1 LTQKDAFPSCDIHG
15 TVNRRGF
22 LFGLGAFLT
31 AGRLVRAQEPATT
44 VKVTSRLV
52 NVYVTV
58 RDKKGAIVQS
68 LKREDF
74 AVAEDGKPQAV
85 TFFSH
90 ENDLPLTLGLL
101 VDTSPSEAAMID
113 QEREASRLF
122 FDTVLDPKKDRAFV
136 IHFDREVDLLQ
147 DLTNSLPK
155 LDDALNKLDAS
166 SDEPRL
172 NRKRGGDQGDEQNGG
187 PDRDED
193 QDGDR
198 GGRRQ
203 GGRGDGGGSTHLF
216 DAVYLAATQVLK
228 GQSGRKAVIVVG
240 DGDDMGSKV
249 TKSRAIRAA
258 QENDVLVYCIRIVD
272 KDFGKEGRHHGF
284 SMPGGMGIPGMGG
297 PMGGPGGGGHSGPG
311 GGGGRGE
318 PSGGMDRADG
328 KKNMEALAGETGG
341 ALFEVSKKTSLSDVY
356 AQIREELRGQYSLGY
371 TPAAGAE
378 AGYRRI
384 HVTVPKHDN
393 FKVQARD
400 GYYSGGE

>member
-1 LTQKDAFPSCDIHG
+1 M
-15 TVNRRGF
+15 
-22 LFGLGAFLT
+22 
-31 AGRLVRAQEPATT
+31 TT

-58 RDKKGAIVQS
+58 RDKKGAIVQG

-122 FDTVLDPKKDRAFV
+122 FDTVLDLKKDRAFV
-136 IHFDREVDLLQ
+136 IHFDREVELLE

-155 LDDALNKLDAS
+155 LDAALNKLDAS

-172 NRKRGGDQGDEQNGG
+172 NRKRGGDQEDEQGGDPDRNGG
-187 PDRDED
+187 D

-203 GGRGDGGGSTHLF
+203 GGRGDGGGTTHLF
-216 DAVYLAATQVLK
+216 DAVYLACKQVLK
-228 GQSGRKAVIVVG
+228 DQSGRKAVIVVG

-249 TKSRAIRAA
+249 AKSRAIRAA
-258 QENDVLVYCIRIVD
+258 QENDVQVYCIRIVD
-272 KDFGKEGRHHGF
+272 KDFGKEKHHGF

-297 PMGGPGGGGHSGPG
+297 PMGGPGGGGHGGPG

-318 PSGGMDRADG
+318 PGGGMDRADG
-328 KKNMEALAGETGG
+328 KKNMEALAAETGG
-341 ALFEVSKKTSLSDVY
+341 ALFEVSKKTPLGDVY
-356 AQIREELRGQYSLGY
+356 TLIREELRSQYSLGY
-371 TPAAGAE
+371 TPVAGGE
-378 AGYRRI
+378 AGYRHIR
-384 HVTVPKHDN
+384 VTVPKHDN